1 MELPEKTTSRVKSII
16 EQMQELTPVELIT
29 LMQAICQQLGEAFS
43 PFHSK
48 TLAELRLEQGHKV
61 VHDVS
66 QLRADFW
73 PEEETIEE
81 FEQYIAEERA
91 DYRGDTSA

>member
-1 MELPEKTTSRVKSII
+1 
-16 EQMQELTPVELIT
+16 
-29 LMQAICQQLGEAFS
+29 
-43 PFHSK
+43 
-48 TLAELRLEQGHKV
+48 LAELRLEQGHKV

-66 QLRADFW
+66 QLQADFW